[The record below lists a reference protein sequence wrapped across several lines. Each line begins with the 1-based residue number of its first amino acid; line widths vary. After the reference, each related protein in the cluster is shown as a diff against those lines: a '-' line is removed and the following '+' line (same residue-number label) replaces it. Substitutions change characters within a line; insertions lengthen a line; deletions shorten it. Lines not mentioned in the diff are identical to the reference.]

1 MMETRFF
8 IMSSNKVMMVLQIRF
23 MWEIFQK
30 SKPGKPRRLWTY
42 FMRAADSVATASIS
56 KDGQFIVLDE
66 EGSTPENNEVF
77 VTRLTST
84 GVSTPTQLTKNT
96 DADDHYPVMSKDNKV
111 ITFWSNNDIR
121 AGKIAGDGN
130 VDIYTVVQGVPRS
143 ISEESG
149 YSPVMAVD
157 GELLAYT
164 GNANSNGNIISIIES
179 SNSGNGADR
188 PARKYGGKSYF

>member
-8 IMSSNKVMMVLQIRF
+8 IMSSNKVMMVPQIRF

-30 SKPGKPRRLWTY
+30 SKLASPEWYWTY
-42 FMRAADSVATASIS
+42 LVAADSVATASIS
-56 KDGQFIVLDE
+56 KDGQFTVLDE
-66 EGSTPENNEVF
+66 ESSTPENNEVF

-84 GVSTPTQLTKNT
+84 GVSTPTQPTKNT

-121 AGKIAGDGN
+121 AAKIAGDGN

-164 GNANSNGNIISIIES
+164 GNADSNGNIISIIEE
-179 SNSGNGADR
+179 SNSGNR
-188 PARKYGGKSYF
+188 EQYSKKIRS

>member
-23 MWEIFQK
+23 MSEIFQT
-30 SKPGKPRRLWTY
+30 SKLSNPEWYWTY
-42 FMRAADSVATASIS
+42 LVRADSVATASIS

-84 GVSTPTQLTKNT
+84 GVSTPTQLTKNA

-111 ITFWSNNDIR
+111 ITFWSNNDIK

-130 VDIYTVVQGVPRS
+130 VHIYSVVQGVPRS

-164 GNANSNGNIISIIES
+164 GNANSKGNIISIIEKEILTVV
-179 SNSGNGADR
+179 GIR
-188 PARKYGGKSYF
+188 Y